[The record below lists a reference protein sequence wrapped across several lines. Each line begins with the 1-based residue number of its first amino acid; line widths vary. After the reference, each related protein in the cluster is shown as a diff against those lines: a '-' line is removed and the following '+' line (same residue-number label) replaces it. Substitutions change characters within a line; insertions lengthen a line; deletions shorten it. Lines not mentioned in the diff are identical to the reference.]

1 VGNAVVHFGVGA
13 ADDGPLVAFYG
24 ELFGWNLR
32 GFPGGGYTAIDTRGG
47 GGING
52 GIRKSLT
59 GAPWSTFYVETD
71 DLQAT
76 LDRAIALGGATV
88 LPATDLGGAA
98 AVALFSDPDGL
109 LVGLVQASGESV
121 GLVQAS
127 GESAPSAGSGEPVTW
142 FEVVGSDAART
153 QRFYADL
160 FGWTVDS
167 SGFPGYAVVDPLSG
181 RGIQGGIG
189 GGEDVCWATVYAK
202 VADVDQTL
210 SRAEELG
217 GSRVSA
223 PGLIALKSA
232 ARAALY
238 GSPDDGMKTG
248 AFRDPA
254 GNIFCVFDYGTG

>member
-13 ADDGPLVAFYG
+13 ADDGPLVTFYG
-24 ELFGWNLR
+24 ELFGWGLR

-47 GGING
+47 DGING

-59 GAPWSTFYVETD
+59 GGPWSTFYVDTD

-76 LDRAIALGGATV
+76 LDRASSLGGSTV
-88 LPATDLGGAA
+88 LPATDLGRAA
-98 AVALFSDPDGL
+98 AMALFSDPDGL
-109 LVGLVQASGESV
+109 LVGLVQASD
-121 GLVQAS
+121 
-127 GESAPSAGSGEPVTW
+127 ESAPSAGSGEPVTW
-142 FEVVGSDAART
+142 FEVVGPDAART

-167 SGFPGYAVVDPLSG
+167 SGFPGYAVVDPLRG

-189 GGEDVCWATVYAK
+189 GGEDVCWATVYAR
-202 VADVDQTL
+202 VADVDRTL

-217 GSRVSA
+217 GSRISA

-238 GSPDDGMKTG
+238 GSVDDGMKTG

-254 GNIFCVFDYGTG
+254 GNAFCVFDYGTG